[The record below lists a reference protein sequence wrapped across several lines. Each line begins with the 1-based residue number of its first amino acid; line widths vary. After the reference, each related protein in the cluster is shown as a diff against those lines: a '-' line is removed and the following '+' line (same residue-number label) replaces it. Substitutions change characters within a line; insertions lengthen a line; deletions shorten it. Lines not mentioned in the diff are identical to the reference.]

1 MRKRKYSLRDI
12 AKALNR
18 SVSTL
23 SEEISNNSVN
33 GEYDPKKAN
42 HKAYVRRQNSKFQG
56 MKIALDKDLK
66 KFVEEHL
73 YDDQSPEIIA
83 GRIKKHEKHLERTSK
98 DSIYRYIKSV
108 HGRKIETF
116 LKSLKTKRRGRPKS
130 KSRLTDRTFIDK
142 RPKYIQNR
150 KRIGDAEADF
160 IVSGK
165 TGKGILLVLADRKSR
180 AVFMEQIMLITTKQ
194 VLLAL
199 RRIKRRF
206 LELKTLTLDN
216 DLLFQK
222 HKELERKLGIKI
234 YFCHPYKFWQ
244 KGQVENTNKR
254 IRRYIPKSSNIS
266 FFSRSFIYNLEQ
278 KLNRRPMEC
287 LKFKQPS
294 EMLEE
299 TRRKNKRPRRRHLA

>member
-1 MRKRKYSLRDI
+1 M
-12 AKALNR
+12 
-18 SVSTL
+18 

-33 GEYDPKKAN
+33 GEYDPKKAD

-83 GRIKKHEKHLERTSK
+83 GRINKHEKHLRQISK
-98 DSIYRYIKSV
+98 DSIHRYIKSV
-108 HGRKIETF
+108 HGRKIEAF
-116 LKSLKTKRRGRPKS
+116 LKNLKTRRRKKPKS
-130 KSRLTDRTFIDK
+130 KGCLTDRTFIDK

-150 KRIGDAEADF
+150 KRVGDAEADF

-165 TGKGILLVLADRKSR
+165 AGKGILLVLTDRKSR
-180 AVFMEQIMLITTKQ
+180 AVFIEQILLITTKQ

-206 LELKTLTLDN
+206 PELKTMTLDN

-222 HKELERKLGIKI
+222 HKELERKLKIRI
-234 YFCHPYKFWQ
+234 YFCEPYKFWQ

-266 FFSRSFIYNLEQ
+266 FFSKSFIYNLEQ
-278 KLNRRPMEC
+278 KLNRRPMAC
-287 LKFKQPS
+287 LKYKKPS
-294 EMLEE
+294 EVLEE
-299 TRRKNKRPRRRHLA
+299 VRSKQSGRGADILFKKTSKVFGFK

>member
-1 MRKRKYSLRDI
+1 
-12 AKALNR
+12 
-18 SVSTL
+18 
-23 SEEISNNSVN
+23 
-33 GEYDPKKAN
+33 
-42 HKAYVRRQNSKFQG
+42 
-56 MKIALDKDLK
+56 MKIALDKNLK

-73 YDDQSPEIIA
+73 YDDQSPEVIA
-83 GRIKKHEKHLERTSK
+83 GRIKKHEKHLLQTSK
-98 DSIYRYIKSV
+98 DSIYRYVKSV
-108 HGRKIETF
+108 HGRKIEAF
-116 LKSLKTKRRGRPKS
+116 LKSLKTKGPRRS
-130 KSRLTDRTFIDK
+130 KGKGRLTDRTFIDK

-150 KRIGDAEADF
+150 KRVGDAEADF

-165 TGKGILLVLADRKSR
+165 TGKGILLVLTDRKSR
-180 AVFMEQIMLITTKQ
+180 AVFIEQILLITTKQ

-206 LELKTLTLDN
+206 PELKTLTLDN

-266 FFSRSFIYNLEQ
+266 FFSRSFINNIEQ

-287 LKFKQPS
+287 LKYKKPS
-294 EMLEE
+294 EILEE
-299 TRRKNKRPRRRHLA
+299 ARRKKQAERRRHLA